1 MKIKDFVSKNIKWAI
16 LFFCVIGFLLLAED
30 VFNKEIMQGDVLAGF
45 LISISYLICYIT
57 IAKKIWLESDK

>member
-1 MKIKDFVSKNIKWAI
+1 MGYIV
-16 LFFCVIGFLLLAED
+16 FCVIGFLLLAED
-30 VFNKEIMQGDVLAGF
+30 VFNKEIMQGDIIGYE